1 MQKQVIRLTSK
12 EIEEIKRKCKVVG
25 TGSEAELYKVGPNV
39 YKFYKNNDS
48 IIKIDDK
55 VLDEDGVNILCYK
68 KLRDNTKIGDN
79 RILNY
84 KDNDGVILAREEAI
98 IKAIEAGSKVKLSYL
113 PNNIIYEDNK
123 AIGCVYPYYKN
134 TLGIYSAAYVSERLK
149 VMACKDLVSKVEE
162 LLDNNIYPLNLDK
175 RSVSNPI
182 KRDECDVLLEHG
194 FNYGVHIVDLDGSS
208 TLYTESYSHNKT
220 SLVLS
225 SLTSMV
231 LEILTKI
238 KLYED
243 KLSDDDFSLDGSD
256 YSYYQEY
263 VNKHIEEMI
272 KYGIP
277 ENLASKY
284 YEYGKLEMNDI
295 KRLIRS
301 VEKKHR

>member
-12 EIEEIKRKCKVVG
+12 EIEEIKNKNKMVG
-25 TGSEAELYKVGPNV
+25 SGSEATLYKVGPNV
-39 YKFYKNNDS
+39 YKFYNDKDPV
-48 IIKIDDK
+48 IKIDNAI
-55 VLDEDGVNILCYK
+55 LDDDGVNVSCYK
-68 KLRDNTKIGDN
+68 RLRNISKKDDN
-79 RILNY
+79 RILTY
-84 KDNDGVILAREEAI
+84 KDNDGVILAKEEAI
-98 IKAIEAGSKVKLSYL
+98 IKAIESGSKVKLSYL

-134 TLGIYSAAYVSERLK
+134 TLGVYSAAYVSERLK
-149 VMACKDLVSKVEE
+149 LMACKDLVSKVDE
-162 LLDNNIYPLNLDK
+162 LLENNIYPLNLDK
-175 RSVSNPI
+175 RNVSNPI

-194 FNYGVHIVDLDGSS
+194 FNYGVHIVDLDGNS

-225 SLTSMV
+225 SLASMV

-238 KLYED
+238 KIYED
-243 KLSDDDFSLDGSD
+243 KLSDDDFVFDGNG

-263 VNKHIEEMI
+263 VNKHINEMV

-277 ENLASKY
+277 EKLALKY

>member
-12 EIEEIKRKCKVVG
+12 EIEEIKSKNKIVG
-25 TGSEAELYKVGPNV
+25 SGSEATLYKVGPNV
-39 YKFYKNNDS
+39 YKFYNDKDP
-48 IIKIDDK
+48 IIKIDNK

-68 KLRDNTKIGDN
+68 KLRENTKINDN

-84 KDNDGVILAREEAI
+84 KDSDGVILAKEEAI
-98 IKAIEAGSKVKLSYL
+98 IKAIETGSKVKLSYL

-134 TLGIYSAAYVSERLK
+134 TLGVYSAAYLPERIKLM
-149 VMACKDLVSKVEE
+149 VCKDLISKVSE
-162 LLDNNIYPLNLDK
+162 LLDNNVYPLDLDK

-182 KRDECDVLLEHG
+182 SKAESDVLLEYG
-194 FNYGVHIVDLDGSS
+194 FNIGTHIVDLDGAS

-220 SLVLS
+220 SVVLY

-243 KLSDDDFSLDGSD
+243 KLSDDDFVFDGND

-263 VNKHIEEMI
+263 VNKHIDEMV

-277 ENLASKY
+277 ENLALKY
-284 YEYGKLEMNDI
+284 YEYGKLEMTDI